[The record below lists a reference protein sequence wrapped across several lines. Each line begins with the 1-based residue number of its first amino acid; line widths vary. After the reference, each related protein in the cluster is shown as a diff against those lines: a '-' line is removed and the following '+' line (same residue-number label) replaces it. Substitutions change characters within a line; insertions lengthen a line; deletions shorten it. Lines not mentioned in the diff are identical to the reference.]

1 MTKVKLTN
9 FTDMQMA
16 ERGLIPREGV
26 RHVEIEALAD
36 TGAIAMA
43 IPEDVAEKLGAPSC
57 AMTPS
62 ASPTAASS
70 RSITWAPLW
79 IEVLGR
85 GMTGDAIVLPRG
97 TTPLLGA
104 VQLEM
109 MDLVVV
115 PATGEV
121 ITNPGPP
128 GRSDPADAVR
138 GVAQRQLAHQDENFS
153 RKTSEVPPWPKAR
166 GSSIAGGVNPEIGT
180 VGIWECE

>member
-1 MTKVKLTN
+1 MIKVKISNLVDIQN
-9 FTDMQMA
+9 ADA
-16 ERGLIPREGV
+16 GLISRDRV
-26 RHVEIEALAD
+26 RSVEIEALAD

-43 IPEDVAEKLGAPSC
+43 IPED
-57 AMTPS
+57 
-62 ASPTAASS
+62 TAAMLGGRIGRRDSV
-70 RSITWAPLW
+70 RVADGRAVPVDYMGGLW

-121 ITNPGPP
+121 ITNPAHPDGPILP
-128 GRSDPADAVR
+128 MLSAA
-138 GVAQRQLAHQDENFS
+138 
-153 RKTSEVPPWPKAR
+153 
-166 GSSIAGGVNPEIGT
+166 
-180 VGIWECE
+180 